1 MTEMMAQTMEHP
13 LLPLGGG
20 VLLAPPMA
28 RAFGLGRPASI
39 AAARAA
45 PASGH
50 LVFASLRD
58 PDGEMSGASSVF
70 GVGVTAVV
78 VESIVSQGVA
88 RIFVE
93 AVRRVHLRLFTLQQA
108 GFYRV
113 SVDPWDDP
121 PAREAEL
128 RPLHERALLRFE
140 ALRRRAGL
148 PAVATRL
155 VLAGAPA
162 DRIEGIRSLPWVALS
177 YLGQDSPPHWIPIAR
192 RQALLEASS
201 LPDRLQL
208 LIELLD
214 SAIPPASLAADMAP
228 FIWRAADAAQL
239 S

>member
-1 MTEMMAQTMEHP
+1 MTRQAAAYP

-28 RAFGLGRPASI
+28 RTFGLGRPESI

-45 PASGH
+45 SVGGH

-58 PDGEMSGASSVF
+58 PEGEMSGASSVF

-78 VESIVSQGVA
+78 IEAGTLQGVV

-93 AVRRVHLRLFTLQQA
+93 AVQRVRLRTFTLQRD

-113 SVDPWDDP
+113 SAEPWDDP
-121 PAREAEL
+121 PIREAEL
-128 RPLHERALLRFE
+128 RPLHDRALIQFE
-140 ALRRRAGL
+140 ALCRCASL
-148 PAVATRL
+148 PAVTTKL
-155 VLAGAPA
+155 VRAGAPA

-177 YLGQDSPPHWIPIAR
+177 HLGQDSPPHWIPIAQ
-192 RQALLEASS
+192 RQALLEAPS
-201 LPDRLQL
+201 LPDRLRL

-214 SAIPPASLAADMAP
+214 GAVPPASLAADMAP
-228 FIWRAADAAQL
+228 FILRAADAAQL